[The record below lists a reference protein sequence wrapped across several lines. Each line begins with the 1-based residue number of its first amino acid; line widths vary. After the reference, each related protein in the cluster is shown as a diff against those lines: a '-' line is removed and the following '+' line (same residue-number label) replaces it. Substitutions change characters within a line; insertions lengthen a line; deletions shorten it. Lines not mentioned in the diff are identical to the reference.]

1 MASKVNI
8 IIIGAGTK
16 SRELISRLDKEWNL
30 TVVDTNKE
38 SLELV
43 RKIDHRINI
52 IDGDGS
58 SNYVLKKANIENT
71 DVVVALTNHDEVN
84 FEIALLLKEKYPE
97 IQFITAVVKKN
108 SLVLFKEN
116 DIDAIDVP
124 SMISSFLMNKID
136 SRTSTATDIGLGHGE
151 IAEVTITG
159 TSRILNKKLSEI
171 KPYDWVV
178 GAIYRNNNLLLPHG
192 NTRFLENDRVL
203 IISEPS
209 KIHAIAEYISV
220 GDYRFPLNF
229 GNNILSLIT
238 TPKDWQVIV
247 DESLYLL
254 REFYSKKIDFFIL
267 NDEKGGRFKE
277 KEINDIK
284 SYIED
289 VSNYKNHIVEIKE
302 LRTDSF
308 IKKVKELYITGS
320 YGLVIIPNENF
331 TILNKLGVENNI
343 YKLQKFIHSPII
355 IAKGKY
361 PYQNI
366 LISDR
371 EQDSPLKGFEIAI
384 NIAKQTKAKL
394 EQITIKKPEFMED
407 TAVHYS
413 IPESENESIKDAIRN
428 LCKLYKV
435 DIIQTYLEGNPIKKI
450 KEHSQKKDLLVISQK
465 HPKKSTLTS
474 PSENQFLLHQ
484 AEPSILIYNFG
495 ESEE

>member
-16 SRELISRLDKEWNL
+16 SRELISRLDKQWNL
-30 TVVDTNKE
+30 TVIDICE
-38 SLELV
+38 DSLELV

-52 IDGDGS
+52 IHGDGS
-58 SNYVLKKANIENT
+58 SNYILKKANIENT
-71 DVVVALTNHDEVN
+71 DVVVGLTNHDEVN
-84 FEIALLLKEKYPE
+84 YEIALLLKEKYPE
-97 IQFITAVVKKN
+97 IQFITAIVKKS
-108 SLVLFKEN
+108 SLVLFKEH

-159 TSRILNKKLSEI
+159 TSRILNKKLLDI

-178 GAIYRNNNLLLPHG
+178 GAIYRNNNLILPHG

-229 GNNILSLIT
+229 GNNILSVIT
-238 TPKDWQVIV
+238 TPKDWQVLI

-267 NDEKGGRFKE
+267 NDEKSGIFNKKDIE
-277 KEINDIK
+277 NIK
-284 SYIED
+284 SYVND
-289 VSNYKNHIVEIKE
+289 VSNYKNHVVNIKE
-302 LRTDSF
+302 INTNF
-308 IKKVKELYITGS
+308 KVKAIKDIYINGS
-320 YGLVIIPNENF
+320 YGLVILPDENF
-331 TILNKLGVENNI
+331 TLLNKLGVENTI
-343 YKLQKFIHSPII
+343 YKLQNFIHSPII

-371 EQDSPLKGFEIAI
+371 DINSPLKGFEIAI
-384 NIAKQTKAKL
+384 SIAKQTKAKL
-394 EQITIKKPEFMED
+394 EKITIKKPEFMED
-407 TAVHYS
+407 TADHYS
-413 IPESENESIKDAIRN
+413 IPDSESESNKETIKK

-435 DIIQTYLEGNPIKKI
+435 DINQTYLEGNPIRKI
-450 KEHSQKKDLLVISQK
+450 KEKSKNKDLLIISQML
-465 HPKKSTLTS
+465 PKKSTFMS
-474 PSENQFLLHQ
+474 PSENQYLIHQ
-484 AEPSILIYNFG
+484 AAPSVLIYNFG
-495 ESEE
+495 SSEE